1 MDLLERM
8 RSPWGESVFVHISWD
23 LFWASLVG
31 GLLFL
36 LAHGGYMLFS
46 QHRKR
51 NADEVNRLEAE
62 RAGLP
67 ARILRHGFVARVFHW
82 VMAFSMLVLLFTAFL
97 PIIGVRFAWV
107 QWHWMAGILLT
118 ASILFHI
125 VHATFFLDFWS
136 IWVGPKDIPEFKA
149 EMLREI
155 GKEDEPGPR
164 PGKYPLSNRLY
175 HLAVVVAGLGAYL
188 VLGRGG
194 QTSGEP
200 PMVRID
206 TVHVRDTAAVP
217 APSPASPRATNP
229 PPRERVA
236 APPAAAP
243 GYITVNAEPY
253 GELYIDGVDVG
264 PTPVVRYAVPAG
276 VHTIKV
282 VREGYKS
289 IVEKVQVD
297 AGNTVPKRYTLLPG
311 G

>member
-51 NADEVNRLEAE
+51 SKDEVDRLEAE

-67 ARILRHGFVARVFHW
+67 ARITRHGFVARVFHW

-97 PIIGVRFAWV
+97 PIVGVRFAWV

-149 EMLREI
+149 EMMREI
-155 GKEDEPGPR
+155 GREDEPGPR
-164 PGKYPLSNRLY
+164 PGKYPLGNRLY
-175 HLAVVVAGLGAYL
+175 HLAVVVAGLGVIATGVVMMWRVRTGLVDRNPYL
-188 VLGRGG
+188 LSDTTWGITYVLHG
-194 QTSGEP
+194 
-200 PMVRID
+200 
-206 TVHVRDTAAVP
+206 
-217 APSPASPRATNP
+217 
-229 PPRERVA
+229 
-236 APPAAAP
+236 
-243 GYITVNAEPY
+243 
-253 GELYIDGVDVG
+253 L
-264 PTPVVRYAVPAG
+264 AG
-276 VHTIKV
+276 VGFVGLVIAHIYFALRPEKLWITKSMIFGTITR
-282 VREGYKS
+282 REYLEYHDPDRWVADGRDKS
-289 IVEKVQVD
+289 SRSPV
-297 AGNTVPKRYTLLPG
+297 A
-311 G
+311 